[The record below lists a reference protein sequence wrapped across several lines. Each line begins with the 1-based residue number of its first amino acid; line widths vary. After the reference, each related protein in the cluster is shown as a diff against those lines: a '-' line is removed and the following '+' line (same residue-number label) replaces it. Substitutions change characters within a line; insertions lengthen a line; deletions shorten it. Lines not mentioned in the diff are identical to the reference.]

1 MACTLNLGVELG
13 YGKLKLA
20 EAARQFGID
29 TGQSH
34 RALDDAKATAD
45 LLGHYMKKNQAGT
58 HEYLRRFS

>member
-1 MACTLNLGVELG
+1 
-13 YGKLKLA
+13 LKLA